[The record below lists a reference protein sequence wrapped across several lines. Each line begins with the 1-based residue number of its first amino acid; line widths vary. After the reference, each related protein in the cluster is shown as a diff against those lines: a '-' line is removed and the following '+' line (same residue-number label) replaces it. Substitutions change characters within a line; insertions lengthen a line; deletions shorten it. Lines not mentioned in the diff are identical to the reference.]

1 MAWLRAVPWR
11 RIAIWGGGGLAAML
25 LIAGVVFA
33 GSSSRIAEGVTVGG
47 LDFAGQT
54 APDAAE
60 VLEARAAELANV
72 PVVFTVEGKRYPLT
86 PKELDA
92 EVDWAAVAAGAA
104 ERGEWPMPLRGLKRL
119 ELRLFGSDVDPAATV
134 FEPRLAKELDRM
146 GAQVDKP
153 GREAAIVLAGLEPS
167 IVPGRDGRTLQRREA
182 GDIVAHAL
190 AGFERRPV
198 ALPVVVAHPSVDEED
213 LKPVLEQVRAALSA
227 PVHFGWRNA
236 SWIVRP
242 NELAKLLRLP
252 ADGRSKLEIGG
263 PYATKYF
270 ARLARGVDRRPV
282 SAHYQIGDDGQH
294 VKIAPSRPGRILN
307 VEATARALLAAALST
322 DKRTVELVVDQVDP
336 RLTTARAKT
345 LGITRVLGT
354 YSTLYSG
361 TADRITNLKLAVNLI
376 DGTVL
381 RPGETFSYNHVVGP
395 RTAARG
401 FKIAPTIMD
410 GEYKDAYGGGVSQ
423 VATTVF
429 NAVWEAG
436 LKITARTP
444 HSLYISRYPLGR
456 DATVNY
462 PDVDLKF
469 VNDTNHAI
477 VMRGYVGPTGLTIG
491 VLGAPTHRRVVSVAG
506 EVKTTGEP
514 EVERVPDPTLYV
526 GEEVVEEEGTPAQ
539 SVKVQRIVYEGDKV
553 LYDEVWY
560 TSWLDEPKVIRVGTI
575 PVKTPPTTT
584 SPPPPPP
591 PPTTSTATT
600 PTGTTPTTT
609 GPPGR

>member
-11 RIAIWGGGGLAAML
+11 RVALWGGGGLAAVL
-25 LIAGVVFA
+25 LIAGIVFA
-33 GSSSRIAEGVTVGG
+33 GSSSHIAAGVTVGG
-47 LDFAGQT
+47 VDVAGQT
-54 APDAAE
+54 PPEAAE
-60 VLEARAAELANV
+60 GLEVRATQLANV

-92 EVDWAAVAAGAA
+92 EVDWAAVAAEAENRGA
-104 ERGEWPMPLRGLKRL
+104 WPMPLRGLKRL
-119 ELRLFGSDVDPAATV
+119 ELRFFGSNVDPVATV

-153 GREAAIVLAGLEPS
+153 GREAAIVLTGLEPS
-167 IVPGRDGRTLQRREA
+167 IVAGRDGRTLQRREA
-182 GDIVAHAL
+182 GDMVALAL

-198 ALPVVVAHPSVDEED
+198 ALPVVVAHPTVDEED

-227 PVHFGWRNA
+227 PVRFGWKDA

-252 ADGRSKLEIGG
+252 ADGRAKVEIGG

-270 ARLARGVDRRPV
+270 AGVARGVDRRPV
-282 SAHYQIGDDGQH
+282 SAHFQIGDDGDH
-294 VKIAPSRPGRILN
+294 VKIAPSKPGRILN

-322 DKRTVELVVDQVDP
+322 DKRTVELVVDTAQP
-336 RLTTARAKT
+336 RLTTAKAKT

-361 TADRITNLKLAVNLI
+361 TSDRITNLKLAVNLI
-376 DGTVL
+376 DGTVVQ
-381 RPGETFSYNHVVGP
+381 PGDTFSYNHVVGP
-395 RTAARG
+395 RTKTRG

-436 LKITARTP
+436 LKITARTA

-477 VMRGYVGPTGLTIG
+477 VMRGYAGPTGLTIG
-491 VLGAPTHRRVVSVAG
+491 VLGAPTNRRVVSIPG

-526 GEEVVEEEGTPAQ
+526 GEEVVEDAGTPPQ
-539 SVKVQRIVYEGDKV
+539 SVQVHRIVYEGDKV

-575 PVKTPPTTT
+575 PVKVPPTTT

-591 PPTTSTATT
+591 PTTST
-600 PTGTTPTTT
+600 GTTSTGTTT